1 MTDDRCPACGALV
14 SGGRDGC
21 QSLFDELTAHAV
33 ANPAY
38 AVRREL
44 AFDTYCMQHLE
55 SYCRSAKSYAAHL
68 TRLCC
73 GLEYGGDPKVYEA
86 IQKWLNGAARLEKP
100 PVLAQLGS
108 LTVADVRKAG
118 TAEEHARLVHDWA
131 TNVWE
136 AYRSQYDIAR
146 AWITAA
152 LTAREGAT
160 PKRN

>member
-21 QSLFDELTAHAV
+21 QALFDELTAYAF

-55 SYCRSAKSYAAHL
+55 SYCHSAKSYAAHL

-73 GLEYGGDPKVYEA
+73 GQEYGGDPKVYQA
-86 IQKWLNGAARLEKP
+86 IQKWLNGEISLEKP
-100 PVLAQLGS
+100 QLLTQLGS
-108 LTVADVRKAG
+108 MTVADVRKAR

-131 TNVWE
+131 ANVWE
-136 AYRSQYDIAR
+136 AYRSQHDVAHG
-146 AWITAA
+146 WITAA
-152 LTAREGAT
+152 LAAKKGAT
-160 PKRN
+160 PKQN

>member
-1 MTDDRCPACGALV
+1 MTDDRCPA
-14 SGGRDGC
+14 
-21 QSLFDELTAHAV
+21 LFDELTAQAF

-38 AVRREL
+38 AMRREL
-44 AFDTYCMQHLE
+44 ALDTYCMQHLE
-55 SYCRSAKSYAAHL
+55 SYSRSAKSYAAHL

-73 GLEYGGDPKVYEA
+73 GLAHGGDPKVYEA
-86 IQKWLNGAARLEKP
+86 IQKWLNGAAKLEKT

-108 LTVADVRKAG
+108 LTVADVRKAR

-136 AYRSQYDIAR
+136 AYRSQHDIAR

-152 LTAREGAT
+152 LNAQQGTP